1 MIGSSCNEKNCPGWL
16 GAMIVGIV
24 MYFAVTVMWI
34 TDAHAGQVR
43 VEITRE
49 LPEEKQMIVQEFP
62 DEELFQMWMGGKMEG
77 EGCDPYVTEIRIFR
91 NYQPKQEYGGSM
103 LPDGPQE

>member
-16 GAMIVGIV
+16 GALIAGMV

-34 TDAHAGQVR
+34 TDVHAGEVR

-49 LPEEKQMIVQEFP
+49 LPDEKQFIVQEFP
-62 DEELFQMWMGGKMEG
+62 DEDLFAMWMGGKLEG

-103 LPDGPQE
+103 LPNGPQE